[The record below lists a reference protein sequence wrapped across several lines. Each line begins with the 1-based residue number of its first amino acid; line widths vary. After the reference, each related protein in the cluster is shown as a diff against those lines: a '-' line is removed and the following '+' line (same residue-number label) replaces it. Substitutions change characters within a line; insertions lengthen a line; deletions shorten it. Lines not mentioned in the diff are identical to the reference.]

1 MLKHRQPKIDVESLI
16 LATLRF
22 TTRAQQRGRL
32 QEEILELFLKNVD
45 ESIESAN
52 FV

>member
-1 MLKHRQPKIDVESLI
+1 MMYMRCTAVP

-52 FV
+52 FVW